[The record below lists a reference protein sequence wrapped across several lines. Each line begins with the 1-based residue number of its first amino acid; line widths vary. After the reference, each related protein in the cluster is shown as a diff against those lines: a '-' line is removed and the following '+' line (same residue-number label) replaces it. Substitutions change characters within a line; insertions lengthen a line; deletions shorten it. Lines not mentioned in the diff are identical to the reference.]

1 MRAKVSIRTLDP
13 FEKTLTL
20 SFLFRLRVAMP
31 KFVAIF
37 VTGKK
42 SKKSKGEE
50 PKILDIYAREKV
62 FFFFFFK
69 SV

>member
-37 VTGKK
+37 LTGKK
-42 SKKSKGEE
+42 SKKIKGE
-50 PKILDIYAREKV
+50 DMYARERV
-62 FFFFFFK
+62 FFFFK